1 MKFWNRHWYE
11 AGLCPAIIAFVIL
24 IANWGDMSVL
34 LRLNTISFI
43 AMLLHQFE
51 EYRFPGGE
59 PAIMNIVLQ
68 ESDQPDRFP
77 LNQFSAM
84 FTNCLF
90 SYVIYLLPII
100 FPNTIWLGIAPIL
113 MGMMQFIV
121 HGIMT
126 NKKLKSIYNPGLG
139 AVVLLHIPVGILYIR
154 HITVNHLAGAGTW
167 LIGIFYTMAA
177 TGLILGYITYF
188 GLSDRNTK
196 WIFAPVEME
205 RFHVNEKLKRKG
217 IEIHPGANGTM
228 VSKNDKMKSRKNKN
242 ADKA

>member
-24 IANWGDMSVL
+24 IVNWGDMSVL
-34 LRLNTISFI
+34 LRLNIISFI

-59 PAIMNIVLQ
+59 PAIMNILLQ

-100 FPNTIWLGIAPIL
+100 FPDRIWLGIAPIL
-113 MGMMQFIV
+113 MGMMQFFV

-126 NKKLKSIYNPGLG
+126 NIKLRSIYNPGLG

-167 LIGIFYTMAA
+167 INGILYTLVAA
-177 TGLILGYITYF
+177 GLILGYITYF

-196 WIFAPVEME
+196 WIFAPEEME
-205 RFHVNEKLKRKG
+205 RFHLSEKLKR
-217 IEIHPGANGTM
+217 
-228 VSKNDKMKSRKNKN
+228 
-242 ADKA
+242 